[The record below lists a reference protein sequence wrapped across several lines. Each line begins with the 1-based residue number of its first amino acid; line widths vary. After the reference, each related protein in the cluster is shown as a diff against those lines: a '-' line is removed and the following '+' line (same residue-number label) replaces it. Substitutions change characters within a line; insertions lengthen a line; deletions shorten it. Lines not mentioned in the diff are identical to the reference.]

1 MDVRCERCRAQY
13 AFEEDQITAAGVTV
27 QCSACGHV
35 FRVTR
40 KELVVT
46 QSIRPGQLADEPPPP
61 SAVPAARHPRA
72 EPSPAWTIRQADGQ
86 TLTFSE
92 LNTLQRWIVER
103 RVGPDDEV
111 THGDGSWVRLGSL
124 AELQS
129 FFDVVASADR
139 AEGRLSEGR
148 ITSRYPATPFPPAPA
163 APPPPPPPPS
173 PSPAP
178 APAPAEPVQ
187 VELDEADL
195 RAVGRSSRSPTA
207 LLVGLLLLV
216 TAGAVAYIFMPAL
229 FGRAPPPKAEP
240 APPPPVAVR
249 APETPP
255 PPPGVEPRPV
265 APEPPPEPPAAKAPE
280 PTPEPKPRARPPA
293 GARQLVAEAR
303 RLREANKPEPALE
316 LYGRALSADPENVD
330 ALAGR
335 GLCYF
340 DLEQYA
346 PAEASL
352 QEALRLS
359 PTQADALL
367 GLAETYRAR
376 GRKAEAITMFER
388 YLAAHPGGDEAAV
401 ARNAINLLKEG
412 P

>member
-1 MDVRCERCRAQY
+1 
-13 AFEEDQITAAGVTV
+13 
-27 QCSACGHV
+27 
-35 FRVTR
+35 
-40 KELVVT
+40 
-46 QSIRPGQLADEPPPP
+46 
-61 SAVPAARHPRA
+61 
-72 EPSPAWTIRQADGQ
+72 
-86 TLTFSE
+86 
-92 LNTLQRWIVER
+92 
-103 RVGPDDEV
+103 
-111 THGDGSWVRLGSL
+111 
-124 AELQS
+124 
-129 FFDVVASADR
+129 
-139 AEGRLSEGR
+139 
-148 ITSRYPATPFPPAPA
+148 
-163 APPPPPPPPS
+163 
-173 PSPAP
+173 
-178 APAPAEPVQ
+178 
-187 VELDEADL
+187 
-195 RAVGRSSRSPTA
+195 
-207 LLVGLLLLV
+207 
-216 TAGAVAYIFMPAL
+216 
-229 FGRAPPPKAEP
+229 
-240 APPPPVAVR
+240 
-249 APETPP
+249 
-255 PPPGVEPRPV
+255 
-265 APEPPPEPPAAKAPE
+265 
-280 PTPEPKPRARPPA
+280 
-293 GARQLVAEAR
+293 VAEAR